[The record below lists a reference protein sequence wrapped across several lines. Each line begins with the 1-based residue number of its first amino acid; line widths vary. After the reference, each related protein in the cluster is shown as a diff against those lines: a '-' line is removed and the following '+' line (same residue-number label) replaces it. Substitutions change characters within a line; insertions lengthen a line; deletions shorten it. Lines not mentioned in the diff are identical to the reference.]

1 MTRDILP
8 TGDRVYAA
16 VKHLLLSGEVRPGE
30 RLDAARLAD
39 RHAASITPVRAAL
52 HRLVGEGLVVAE
64 AGEGFHAP
72 RVTEAS
78 LRDLYVWNGRCLQQ
92 ALQMAIS
99 KGLAQNRD
107 AIRTH
112 RDRIAGFDLVVE
124 TERLF
129 ASLGQRSG
137 NDQCAEAIA
146 TLNDRLRVA
155 RALETQLFANA
166 AEELASLS
174 ETMRTGSPGP
184 SQTAISAY
192 HRRRLRAAP
201 ELVRLMHHP
210 LAKD

>member
-16 VKHLLLSGEVRPGE
+16 VKRQLLSGEVLPGE

-72 RVTEAS
+72 RVSEAS
-78 LRDLYVWNGRCLQQ
+78 LRDLYAWNGRCLQQ
-92 ALQMAIS
+92 ACQMAAS
-99 KGLAQNRD
+99 PGPAQP
-107 AIRTH
+107 I
-112 RDRIAGFDLVVE
+112 GPDLPGGESAADVDVVAL

-129 ASLGQRSG
+129 AALGRLTG
-137 NDQCAEAIA
+137 NEQCAEAIS
-146 TLNDRLRVA
+146 TLNDRLHVA
-155 RALETQLFANA
+155 RMLEPRLFTDTVAEWTALYETLDA
-166 AEELASLS
+166 
-174 ETMRTGSPGP
+174 GP
-184 SQTAISAY
+184 SGSFQAGIATY

-201 ELVRLMHHP
+201 ELVRLMHRP
-210 LAKD
+210 DAPG